1 MRLVLQRVSSASVT
15 VRGQVIGEVRRGI
28 LVLAAVGLDDTGET
42 AAKAARKIAE
52 LRIFNDM
59 DGRMNRSV
67 TDINGEVLLVSQFTL
82 LADTSKGRRPS
93 FVKSAPSEDAEP
105 LIQELADELR
115 SLGLKVEQGR
125 FGADMQVSLVNDGPV
140 TLILEVLA

>member
-1 MRLVLQRVSSASVT
+1 MT